1 MAGPLMMRDAETL
14 EHSAPRGG
22 PSAPWRMKLGMQDH
36 MTDDDLAFYS
46 AAGVEAVCGWLPSR
60 KLDDAWSVEGLSRER
75 ERVES
80 YGIMLAMVPLP
91 MSSVEIE
98 KAEYPGILLG
108 ISPDR
113 DRAIDAICQMI
124 RNAAQAGIPAVKYN
138 LTLIGIP
145 RTVPVK
151 GRGRAQ
157 AHAFNYALATNP
169 EPPPTEAGRVTADVY
184 WERIT
189 YFLDRVVPVAE
200 EYKVRLACHPQDPGL
215 PPGRGF
221 RGVDAVLG
229 SVEGLKRFVSVRES
243 PYHGLN
249 FCQGTVSEMLENPAA
264 QIFDVIRYF
273 GTRRKIFNVHFR
285 NIRGHFLDFQEAF
298 PDEGVVDMFQ
308 AMRVYRE
315 VGYDGMIM
323 PDHVPSIPGDA
334 GNYSGGPRG
343 FAFALG
349 YLRGVMQ
356 AVAQE
361 G

>member
-1 MAGPLMMRDAETL
+1 MMMQAAKTSGETG
-14 EHSAPRGG
+14 APERWRGKF
-22 PSAPWRMKLGMQDH
+22 PMKLGMQDH

-60 KLDDAWSVEGLSRER
+60 KLDDPWSVAGLLRER

-80 YGIMLAMVPLP
+80 YGIKLAMVPLP

-98 KAEYPGILLG
+98 KAEYPSILLG
-108 ISPDR
+108 SSPDR
-113 DRAIDAICQMI
+113 DRAIDDICQMI
-124 RNAAQAGIPAVKYN
+124 RNVGAAGIPAVKYN
-138 LTLIGIP
+138 MTLIGIP
-145 RTVPVK
+145 RTAPVQ

-157 AHAFNYALATNP
+157 AHAFNYAVATNP
-169 EPPPTEAGRVTADVY
+169 EPPLTAAGRVTADVY

-189 YFLDRVVPVAE
+189 YFLERVIPVAAE
-200 EYKVRLACHPQDPGL
+200 NKVRMACHPQDPGV

-229 SVEGLKRFVSVRES
+229 SVEGLKKFVSIAES
-243 PYHGLN
+243 PWHGLN
-249 FCQGTVSEMLENPAA
+249 FCQGTVSEMLADPGRE
-264 QIFDVIRYF
+264 IFDVIRYF
-273 GTRRKIFNVHFR
+273 GMRQKIFNVHFR
-285 NIRGHFLDFQEAF
+285 NIKGHYLDFQEAF

-308 AMRVYRE
+308 AMRTYKE

-323 PDHVPSIPGDA
+323 PDHVPSVPGDA

-349 YLRGVMQ
+349 YIRAVMQ
-356 AVAQE
+356 AVAKE